1 LLAGVAVALLLFVV
15 CPFYTYRT
23 YLLHARVSV
32 GNLPVPFKVERNG
45 RQFWMGKFV
54 SAKASNEAIAT
65 VAAQMTP
72 GQRLLVGPADL
83 SRTVY
88 SDVMFYW
95 MLPELT
101 PATYYIEMDPG
112 LADRADSGLADDVRS
127 ADWLIL
133 TNFWSGWFEPN
144 ASTKHGSAAPNQ
156 VVADDFCLVGNYE
169 DAEVLVYRRCAKGD
183 GVSPAEVGGRSA
195 VVRAAGG

>member
-1 LLAGVAVALLLFVV
+1 VAKSAQDLIDVIPKYARPGDKLFVG
-15 CPFYTYRT
+15 PTDLR
-23 YLLHARVSV
+23 
-32 GNLPVPFKVERNG
+32 K
-45 RQFWMGKFV
+45 
-54 SAKASNEAIAT
+54 
-65 VAAQMTP
+65 TP
-72 GQRLLVGPADL
+72 
-83 SRTVY
+83 Y
-88 SDVMFYW
+88 SDAYFYY
-95 MLPELT
+95 LFPELK